1 MDTRFWGPSGWKLIH
16 LIAAEPMKTERHRKA
31 VAAWFALLPFV
42 LPCKFCRASLTDYYK
57 AQPLTHDILTEP
69 TRFSRWAYDIHN
81 RVNEKLREQGLL
93 SAPNP
98 SWEEVRE
105 RYSKE
110 HAGLCRGSPLL
121 GWDFMTS
128 IAFNTPDHDYVPVP
142 MSDTPENLPE
152 TADAKTRNRYNLLTR
167 AERLRWLQA
176 WWSLTPSILPCAA
189 WRSAWGH
196 AMRMAGSPPL
206 KRGREAMIR
215 WMWAIEARV
224 CADLRCP
231 MPHTSLTE
239 LATTVQAFESGCGSA
254 KKGTTCRTRKKGSR
268 DHVRTQRRRKGQDV
282 L

>member
-1 MDTRFWGPSGWKLIH
+1 MDTRFWGPSGWKLLH

-57 AQPLTHDILTEP
+57 AQPLTHDILTDP
-69 TRFSRWAYDIHN
+69 TKFSRWIYDIHN

-93 SAPNP
+93 TASNP
-98 SWEEVRE
+98 SWEEIQKLYRT
-105 RYSKE
+105 E

-128 IAFNTPDHDYVPVP
+128 VAFNTPESDYFPTP
-142 MSDTPENLPE
+142 MSDTPENLSA

-176 WWSLTPSILPCAA
+176 WWILTPAILPCAA
-189 WRSAWGH
+189 WRSAWVQ

-206 KRGREAMIR
+206 KRGRDAMVR
-215 WMWAIEARV
+215 WMWAIEAHV

-231 MPHTSLTE
+231 TPHTSLTE
-239 LATTVQAFESGCGSA
+239 LEKTVGAFESGCGSA
-254 KKGTTCRTRKKGSR
+254 KKGTTCRTRKKGRR
-268 DHVRTQRRRKGQDV
+268 DRVRTQRRRKGQDI